1 LIGATDFHWRY
12 ETNLISDSNTA
23 QMQTLLY
30 ANRLYANRRHGLA
43 EEIDRKCECSINI
56 MPNPP
61 KGPYR
66 LHEERQ

>member
-1 LIGATDFHWRY
+1 MRFQHR
-12 ETNLISDSNTA
+12 SN
-23 QMQTLLY
+23 
-30 ANRLYANRRHGLA
+30 ANASLYANRRHGLA